1 MIDCQVM
8 NCFSLLPALPA
19 LVGKMYSKIHFSR
32 ARGWNEPQ
40 RHKGHKDRSIIM
52 SIKLITQNLE
62 EPQIAFT
69 YRGQAYHITQSLASL
84 PMERPSL
91 SF

>member
-1 MIDCQVM
+1 MKLTYRGIPYDKNPTVSVVSIPMILSYRGVPYLKNRGVVQTIQKQV
-8 NCFSLLPALPA
+8 A
-19 LVGKMYSKIHFSR
+19 V
-32 ARGWNEPQ
+32 
-40 RHKGHKDRSIIM
+40 
-52 SIKLITQNLE
+52 
-62 EPQIAFT
+62 T

>member
-1 MIDCQVM
+1 MKLTYRGIAYDKNPTVSVASSPMIL
-8 NCFSLLPALPA
+8 S
-19 LVGKMYSKIHFSR
+19 Y
-32 ARGWNEPQ
+32 RGVPYLKNRGVVQ
-40 RHKGHKDRSIIM
+40 TIQKKV
-52 SIKLITQNLE
+52 
-62 EPQIAFT
+62 AFT

>member
-1 MIDCQVM
+1 MEILLTHQLSPDTAMKLTYRGIAYDKKPTVSVVSSPMILSYRGVPYLKNLGVVQTIQKQV
-8 NCFSLLPALPA
+8 A
-19 LVGKMYSKIHFSR
+19 V
-32 ARGWNEPQ
+32 
-40 RHKGHKDRSIIM
+40 
-52 SIKLITQNLE
+52 
-62 EPQIAFT
+62 T

>member
-1 MIDCQVM
+1 MKLTYRGIAYEKNPTATVASSPMILGYRGVPYLKNLGVVQTIQKQV
-8 NCFSLLPALPA
+8 A
-19 LVGKMYSKIHFSR
+19 V
-32 ARGWNEPQ
+32 
-40 RHKGHKDRSIIM
+40 
-52 SIKLITQNLE
+52 
-62 EPQIAFT
+62 T

>member
-1 MIDCQVM
+1 MKLTYRGIPYDKNPTAPVASSPMILSYRGVPYLKNRGVVQTIQKQV
-8 NCFSLLPALPA
+8 A
-19 LVGKMYSKIHFSR
+19 V
-32 ARGWNEPQ
+32 
-40 RHKGHKDRSIIM
+40 
-52 SIKLITQNLE
+52 
-62 EPQIAFT
+62 T

>member
-1 MIDCQVM
+1 MKLTYRGIAYEKNPTATVASSPLILGYRGVPYLKNRGVAQTIQKQV
-8 NCFSLLPALPA
+8 A
-19 LVGKMYSKIHFSR
+19 V
-32 ARGWNEPQ
+32 
-40 RHKGHKDRSIIM
+40 
-52 SIKLITQNLE
+52 
-62 EPQIAFT
+62 T